1 MAASNDRVK
10 LSFDIEANDAE
21 KSLKVFAQQCGR
33 EIVYRADIVRGQKT
47 NSVKGEYTAKEA
59 IQKMLVGTSLVANE
73 TRSGVLSVT
82 TVNDPNGDRSGR
94 VKTNTRPTATGNTPM
109 GKDQPPGNENAAATA
124 SAQRASSSGAPS
136 TQQDQP
142 FELSPFVIQE
152 TSDAG
157 WVATESLA
165 GSRLR
170 TNLKDLPNQIETLT
184 MDFMQDLGVTSID
197 QALIYTANTENAND
211 FMSATPGQA
220 VASPGNG
227 GRVRGIG
234 AGTLSRNFFQ
244 VHNPTDNFNL
254 ERATVASGPN
264 AILFG
269 LGSPAGILDVT
280 PARAQTRKSKYG
292 FSLQYDSEN
301 SRRGTVDA
309 NVVILPDKLALRL
322 MGMSKREYTY
332 KLPNLDRDERLYAAL
347 TFKPFKNTTI
357 VLQGERDHRNWN
369 RAGRIAPSETIT
381 PWLNAN
387 LIPGSGYSTSKP
399 VFDNRNLTGISN
411 NRIFNQAGDT
421 AVVTNGGTS
430 VPLMGWRNSVVV
442 RSPSTLPGVDPTFD
456 AGVSHSIKDE
466 SVFPFDVNIVGEART
481 TLMGAY
487 TKTAII
493 EQKLA
498 PHWFLELAYN
508 REDAYD
514 HRLNAGGQA
523 GSSEFGLGVDANQF
537 LPGTST
543 PNPNFGKY
551 YFQGGAKND
560 LDFYE
565 RDDWRITTSYEFDA
579 AKVLS
584 ERFSWGKWLGTH
596 RFSALYTGA
605 KSKYL
610 GQQNFERKILDDPV
624 IPGLSLRA
632 KTVQNWATHSTRV
645 PVYRHYYNDPYDPTP
660 AFGSMTGDWTLTDA
674 NGRSFNLA
682 LYETGLRA
690 ADGKRLAAA
699 GVAQGSLNKT
709 SATIFAWQG
718 YFLPDREKHNR
729 LILTYGYRKDTAK
742 AAILDSASQLQDF
755 SGLYPVFWDANFADY
770 SQSQSGIN
778 RNYGVVASPLRWF
791 SVFYNQSRTFDL
803 NIGRYDPFG
812 NEIPGASGEGK
823 DYGVRFD
830 LWNDRFSLRLNRYEN
845 TIGPQRASGQ
855 INGFRDQ
862 LFNVEQR
869 VRQLDPQ
876 IATINVFDGNMRGYR
891 VAGRPNYFIMSDAAS
906 KGYEIEINFNPVRNW
921 SIRLNGA
928 VSDAV
933 ESNIGQPWFEWE
945 AQRRPVWESVVAKN
959 GEVDAQG
966 RPVTWLTAPYNA
978 SSPTGQTLA
987 QYYQSQVV
995 GRALAFMA
1003 AADGRATDSARA
1015 GRANLITNYSFTKGF
1030 LRGFNIGGAARWRA
1044 EPTIGYGV
1052 TTNSEGAVLLD
1063 IGRPYRGEPELYFDA
1078 VIGYRGK
1085 LKAFGGFNYRLQL
1098 NVRNLLNE
1106 NDVIPVQ
1113 ALTTGEI
1120 AKVATVEP
1128 RVIVL
1133 SFSVNL

>member
-1 MAASNDRVK
+1 
-10 LSFDIEANDAE
+10 
-21 KSLKVFAQQCGR
+21 
-33 EIVYRADIVRGQKT
+33 
-47 NSVKGEYTAKEA
+47 
-59 IQKMLVGTSLVANE
+59 MLVRFSTE
-73 TRSGVLSVT
+73 SGVELMFSPDNLAGRKTKAIRGHYQALHALRRMLAGTGIEIEPMPGGIVLVHLGESARPEGGDPPPPQIPDAPSKMKTLSLA
-82 TVNDPNGDRSGR
+82 RR
-94 VKTNTRPTATGNTPM
+94 
-109 GKDQPPGNENAAATA
+109 AAAA
-124 SAQRASSSGAPS
+124 ISAFAATLAHSQVSSPQGGDD
-136 TQQDQP
+136 TV
-142 FELSPFVIQE
+142 ELSPFVISE
-152 TSDAG
+152 TSDVG
-157 WVATESLA
+157 WVATETLA

-170 TNLKDLPNQIETLT
+170 TNFKELPNQIETLT

-211 FMSATPGQA
+211 FMSDTPGRA
-220 VASPGNG
+220 VASPGTG

-280 PARAQTRKSKYG
+280 PARAQTRTNKYG

-309 NVVILPDKLALRL
+309 NIVVLRDKLAIRL

-347 TFKPFKNTTI
+347 TYKPFKNTTI
-357 VLQGERDHRNWN
+357 ILQGERDQRNWN
-369 RAGRIAPSETIT
+369 RAGRVAPSETIT
-381 PWLNAN
+381 PWLYADQ
-387 LIPGSGYSTSKP
+387 IVGSGYTTAKP
-399 VFDNRNLTGISN
+399 AYDNRTITGISS

-421 AVVTNGGTS
+421 AVVINGGTP

-456 AGVSHSIKDE
+456 AGVSHTIKDD
-466 SVFPFDVNIVGEART
+466 SIFPFDVNIVGEART

-498 PHWFLELAYN
+498 PNWFLELAYN

-514 HRLNAGGQA
+514 HRFAAGGQA
-523 GSSEFGLGVDANQF
+523 GNSEFGLGVDANQF
-537 LPGTST
+537 LPNTST

-551 YFQGGAKND
+551 YFQGGAKNE

-579 AKVLS
+579 ARTLS
-584 ERFSWGKWLGTH
+584 ERFSWGKWLGHH
-596 RFSALYTGA
+596 RLSALYTGA
-605 KSKYL
+605 KSKNI

-624 IPGLSLRA
+624 IPGLTLRA
-632 KTVQNWATHSTRV
+632 KTQQNWATHSTRV
-645 PVYRHYYNDPYDPTP
+645 PVFRHYYNDPYDATP
-660 AFGSMTGDWTLTDA
+660 AFGSMTGDWSLTDA
-674 NGRSFNLA
+674 NGRVFSLA
-682 LYETGLRA
+682 LYETGLVA

-699 GVAQGSLNKT
+699 NVAQGSLNKT
-709 SATIFAWQG
+709 SAMIFAWQG
-718 YFLPDREKHNR
+718 YFLPDREKRNR
-729 LILTYGYRKDTAK
+729 LILTYGWRKDSAD
-742 AAILDSASQLQDF
+742 AATLDSASQLQDF

-791 SVFYNQSRTFDL
+791 SVFYNQSATFDL

-812 NEIPGASGEGK
+812 DEIPGASGEGK
-823 DYGVRFD
+823 DYGIRFD
-830 LWNDRFSLRLNRYEN
+830 LWNDRLTLRLNRYEN
-845 TIGPQRASGQ
+845 TIGPQRASGE
-855 INGFRDQ
+855 INGLRDQ
-862 LFNVEQR
+862 FFNVENR

-876 IATINVFDGNMRGYR
+876 IETINVVDGNMRGYR
-891 VAGRPNYFIMSDAAS
+891 VAGRPNYFIMSDAKS
-906 KGYEIEINFNPVRNW
+906 EGYELEINFTPVRNW
-921 SIRLNGA
+921 NIRLNGA
-928 VSDAV
+928 RGKAV
-933 ESNIGQPWFEWE
+933 ESNIGKPWFEWA

-966 RPVTWLTAPYNA
+966 RPVTWQTAPYST

-1003 AADGRATDSARA
+1003 AIDGRAAESARA
-1015 GRANLITNYSFTKGF
+1015 GRANLITNYSFTGNF
-1030 LRGFNIGGAARWRA
+1030 LRGFNVGGAARWRA

-1052 TTNSEGAVLLD
+1052 TTAADGAVLLD
-1063 IGRPYRGEPELYFDA
+1063 VSRPYRGKSELYFDA
-1078 VIGYRGK
+1078 VVGYRGK
-1085 LKAFGGFNYRLQL
+1085 MKAFGGFNYRLQL

-1106 NDVIPVQ
+1106 DDVIPVR